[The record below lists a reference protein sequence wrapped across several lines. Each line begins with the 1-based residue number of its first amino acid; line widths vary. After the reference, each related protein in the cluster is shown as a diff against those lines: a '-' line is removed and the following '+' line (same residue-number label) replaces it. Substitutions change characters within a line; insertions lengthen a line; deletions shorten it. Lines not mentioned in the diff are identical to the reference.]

1 MSITRGFDLTIDWQD
16 VVVFHAGTTKSGSDI
31 MTSGGRVL
39 AVTSYA
45 PNLHEAVRAVYAGV
59 SNISFEGKS
68 YRRDIAHR
76 YVRFLSLPLH
86 FSPRRQGLS
95 GRREMSKLSG

>member
-1 MSITRGFDLTIDWQD
+1 
-16 VVVFHAGTTKSGSDI
+16 

-45 PNLHEAVRAVYAGV
+45 PNLHDAVRAAYAGV
-59 SNISFEGKS
+59 SAVSFEGKS

-76 YVRFLSLPLH
+76 YAHSLFIPLP
-86 FSPRRQGLS
+86 FSP
-95 GRREMSKLSG
+95 SK